1 MGSFQR
7 HSDHTW
13 TPFKK
18 SESSSYT
25 THRISKMSAARQL
38 QLAKRE
44 NFFSDPLFKDIW
56 SSEDNDLQKR
66 LELFKNKSALA
77 VPGKNEAAHN
87 LRVSCSN
94 DKFMVQ
100 LELPGF
106 MPEDFS
112 LKTKDNVIVL
122 EAVHEGKSDGESTSR
137 KFVKEF
143 KVPEGVVQDQLQ
155 SSYSSEGILTI
166 HAPRKINAPEG
177 AEVQE
182 AMAAAS
188 KAYTTDD
195 GKTSVKQDSSSA
207 SQMIATSTKSD
218 DGSFSSSSTFS
229 SSNMSS
235 SSTTTSSSGGPG
247 QMMSMGGGG
256 GGDMDEMMKK
266 MMEGMKMGGGS
277 EMMSFGGDMGSMMSG
292 SKMMSSKSSI
302 SSSSSTMMSS
312 SSSSSSKTMGSM
324 LDKMGA
330 GVDFEEL
337 STAAFLKNGLLS
349 GTEFSGP
356 PAYTVTSPR
365 PSVDNTVSG
374 YKFAVQPTPDF
385 KPKAQ
390 QEADCSVLLKLKKGD
405 EYKLVLN
412 MQQYSPENITV
423 KLNGNELTVLATGGD
438 GSTDDFKQTHVVPEG
453 IDLDQMTSS
462 FSSDGVLV
470 IKAPRKK

>member
-1 MGSFQR
+1 MGSFKDTVITR
-7 HSDHTW
+7 G
-13 TPFKK
+13 PFKK

-25 THRISKMSAARQL
+25 TQQHRIPKMSAARQL

-87 LRVSCSN
+87 LQVSCSN

-106 MPEDFS
+106 NPEDFS

-143 KVPEGVVQDQLQ
+143 KVPEGVIQDQLQ

-247 QMMSMGGGG
+247 QMMSMGG
-256 GGDMDEMMKK
+256 DMDDMMKK
-266 MMEGMKMGGGS
+266 MMEGMSMGGGQ
-277 EMMSFGGDMGSMMSG
+277 MMSMGGDMGSLMSSG
-292 SKMMSSKSSI
+292 SNMMSSSSSKSF

-312 SSSSSSKTMGSM
+312 SSSSMTSGMSKMMGGAGMPSL

-330 GVDFEEL
+330 GVEFDEL
-337 STAAFLKNGLLS
+337 STA
-349 GTEFSGP
+349 GTDFAGP
-356 PAYTVTSPR
+356 PSYTVTSPR
-365 PSVDNTVSG
+365 PSVDNTASG
-374 YKFAVQPTPDF
+374 MKFTVQPTPDF
-385 KPKAQ
+385 KPQ

-412 MQQYSPENITV
+412 MQSYSPENITV
-423 KLNGNELTVLATGGD
+423 KLNGNELTILATAAE
-438 GSTDDFKQTHVVPEG
+438 GSTDDFKQTHIVPEG
-453 IDLDQMTSS
+453 IDMDQMSSS
-462 FSSDGVLV
+462 FSADGVLV
-470 IKAPRKK
+470 VKAPRKK

>member
-1 MGSFQR
+1 
-7 HSDHTW
+7 
-13 TPFKK
+13 
-18 SESSSYT
+18 
-25 THRISKMSAARQL
+25 MSAARQL

-87 LRVSCSN
+87 LQVSCSN

-106 MPEDFS
+106 NPEDFS

-166 HAPRKINAPEG
+166 QAPRKINAPEG

-229 SSNMSS
+229 SSSMSS

-247 QMMSMGGGG
+247 GMSLE
-256 GGDMDEMMKK
+256 MDDMMKK
-266 MMEGMKMGGGS
+266 MMEGMSMGGGGGQ
-277 EMMSFGGDMGSMMSG
+277 MMSLGGDLGSLMSSG
-292 SKMMSSKSSI
+292 SNMMSSSSSKSF
-302 SSSSSTMMSS
+302 SSSSTMMSS
-312 SSSSSSKTMGSM
+312 SSSSMTSSGMSKMMGGAGMPSL

-337 STAAFLKNGLLS
+337 STA

-356 PAYTVTSPR
+356 PQYTVTSPR
-365 PSVDNTVSG
+365 PSVDNTASG
-374 YKFAVQPTPDF
+374 MKFTVQPTPDF
-385 KPKAQ
+385 KPQPQ

-412 MQQYSPENITV
+412 MQNYNPENITV
-423 KLNGNELTVLATGGD
+423 KLNGNELTVLATAAP

-453 IDLDQMTSS
+453 IDLDQMSSS
-462 FSSDGVLV
+462 FSADGVLV
-470 IKAPRKK
+470 VKAPRKN

>member
-1 MGSFQR
+1 MG
-7 HSDHTW
+7 
-13 TPFKK
+13 
-18 SESSSYT
+18 
-25 THRISKMSAARQL
+25 
-38 QLAKRE
+38 
-44 NFFSDPLFKDIW
+44 
-56 SSEDNDLQKR
+56 
-66 LELFKNKSALA
+66 
-77 VPGKNEAAHN
+77 
-87 LRVSCSN
+87 
-94 DKFMVQ
+94 
-100 LELPGF
+100 
-106 MPEDFS
+106 
-112 LKTKDNVIVL
+112 
-122 EAVHEGKSDGESTSR
+122 
-137 KFVKEF
+137 
-143 KVPEGVVQDQLQ
+143 
-155 SSYSSEGILTI
+155 SYSSEGILTI
-166 HAPRKINAPEG
+166 HSPRKINAPEG
-177 AEVQE
+177 AEVSE
-182 AMAAAS
+182 AMSAAS
-188 KAYTTDD
+188 KAFTTDG
-195 GKTSVKQDSSSA
+195 GKTAVKQDSSSA

-247 QMMSMGGGG
+247 GMMSIGGGG

-292 SKMMSSKSSI
+292 SKMMSSKSSV
-302 SSSSSTMMSS
+302 SSSSSSMMSS
-312 SSSSSSKTMGSM
+312 SSSSKTVGSMMGGMGMPSM

-337 STAAFLKNGLLS
+337 STA

-365 PSVDNTVSG
+365 PSVDNTGSG
-374 YKFAVQPTPDF
+374 YKFTVQPTPDF

-390 QEADCSVLLKLKKGD
+390 QEADCSVLLKLKKGY
-405 EYKLVLN
+405 EYKFVLN

-438 GSTDDFKQTHVVPEG
+438 GSTDDFKQTHVVSEG

>member
-1 MGSFQR
+1 MGSFKDTVITR
-7 HSDHTW
+7 GPLT
-13 TPFKK
+13 KK

-25 THRISKMSAARQL
+25 TTHRIPKMSAARQL

-87 LRVSCSN
+87 LQVSCSN
-94 DKFMVQ
+94 DKFMIQ

-106 MPEDFS
+106 LPEDFS
-112 LKTKDNVIVL
+112 LKTKDNVILL
-122 EAVHEGKSDGESTSR
+122 EALHEGKADGESTSR

-218 DGSFSSSSTFS
+218 DGSFSTSS
-229 SSNMSS
+229 MSS

-247 QMMSMGGGG
+247 GMSLE
-256 GGDMDEMMKK
+256 MDDMMKK
-266 MMEGMKMGGGS
+266 MMEGMQMGGGGGQ
-277 EMMSFGGDMGSMMSG
+277 MMSMGGDLGSLMSSSG
-292 SKMMSSKSSI
+292 SKMMSSSSSKSF
-302 SSSSSTMMSS
+302 SSSSTMMSS
-312 SSSSSSKTMGSM
+312 SSSSMSSSGMSKMMGGAGMPSL

-337 STAAFLKNGLLS
+337 STAGS
-349 GTEFSGP
+349 EFSGP
-356 PAYTVTSPR
+356 PQYTVTSPR
-365 PSVDNTVSG
+365 PSVDNTALG
-374 YKFAVQPTPDF
+374 MKFTVQPTPDF
-385 KPKAQ
+385 KPQPQ

-412 MQQYSPENITV
+412 MQNYNPENITV
-423 KLNGNELTVLATGGD
+423 KLNGNELTVLATAGE
-438 GSTDDFKQTHVVPEG
+438 GSTDDFKQTHVVPDG
-453 IDLDQMTSS
+453 IDLDQMSSS
-462 FSSDGVLV
+462 FSADGVLV
-470 IKAPRKK
+470 VKAPRKN